1 MAYAIHYILRA
12 VPLTCFSLALF
23 SDIAYLQ
30 TSNLL
35 WLHFSEWL
43 LLVGVVFCGLALL
56 ALPIDLLIRRV
67 RPSWWAVLFGV
78 IVLLLAIWNNLV
90 HTADGWTAIMPIG
103 VALSAATVIAM
114 MLTGILGSRR
124 EKHV

>member
-1 MAYAIHYILRA
+1 MAAAIHYILRA
-12 VPLTCFSLALF
+12 VPLTCFSLALGA
-23 SDIAYLQ
+23 DIIYLQ

-43 LLVGVVFCGLALL
+43 LLVGVVFTGLALL

-67 RPSWWAVLFGV
+67 RPSWLAVLAGV
-78 IVLLLAIWNNLV
+78 VVLVLAILNNLV
-90 HTADGWTAIMPIG
+90 HTADGWTAVMPMG
-103 VALSAATVIAM
+103 VTLSAATVIAM
-114 MLTGILGSRR
+114 IVTGIFGSRG

>member
-12 VPLTCFSLALF
+12 VPLTCFSLALV

-43 LLVGVVFCGLALL
+43 LLVGVVFCGLALH

-78 IVLLLAIWNNLV
+78 VVLLLAVVNNLV
-90 HTADGWTAIMPIG
+90 HTADGWTAVMPMG
-103 VALSAATVIAM
+103 VTLSILTVVAM
-114 MLTGILGSRR
+114 ILTSIFGSKGA
-124 EKHV
+124 KHV

>member
-12 VPLTCFSLALF
+12 VPLTCFSLALV
-23 SDIAYLQ
+23 SDIGYLQ

-43 LLVGVVFCGLALL
+43 LFVGVVFCGLALL

-67 RPSWWAVLFGV
+67 RPSWWAVLLGA
-78 IVLLLAIWNNLV
+78 IVLLLATWNNLV
-90 HTADGWTAIMPIG
+90 HTADGWIAVMPMG
-103 VALSAATVIAM
+103 VTLSAATVVAM
-114 MLTGILGSRR
+114 ILTGIFGSRG

>member
-1 MAYAIHYILRA
+1 MANAIHYILRA
-12 VPLTCFSLALF
+12 VPLTCFTLALVF
-23 SDIAYLQ
+23 DIVYLQ

-43 LLVGVVFCGLALL
+43 LLAGVVFCGLALL
-56 ALPIDLLIRRV
+56 ALPIDLLVRRV

-90 HTADGWTAIMPIG
+90 HTADGWTAVMPVG
-103 VALSAATVIAM
+103 VTLSAATVVAMLIA
-114 MLTGILGSRR
+114 GILGSRGAR
-124 EKHV
+124 HA

>member
-12 VPLTCFSLALF
+12 VPLTCFSLALI

-43 LLVGVVFCGLALL
+43 LFAGVVFTGFALL
-56 ALPIDLLIRRV
+56 ALPIDLLVRHV
-67 RPSWWAVLFGV
+67 RPSWWAVLAAV
-78 IVLLLAIWNNLV
+78 IVLILAILNNLI
-90 HTADGWTAIMPIG
+90 HTADGWTAVMPYG
-103 VALSAATVIAM
+103 VALSAATVLAM
-114 MLTGILGSRR
+114 IVTGWLGSKGAR
-124 EKHV
+124 HV